1 MFSNCTELKRH
12 SKSTAIPI
20 FRTTQ
25 IWDNNLTLWN
35 APKRHFWGIG
45 GQWQNIS
52 YVKVGQAIPHGKG
65 THNISVKW
73 VLNCCHP
80 YVQRTQKCKH
90 IGTFGTYWH
99 GIHILHRRLYIFS
112 SPRGLDC
119 KACRGFPCNIINP
132 YYYKTNVMPVCHS
145 AFQCVCPSILL
156 KRMNLLCWNVTRNL
170 HC

>member
-1 MFSNCTELKRH
+1 MFSNCTELKRR

-25 IWDNNLTLWN
+25 IWDSNLTLWN

-45 GQWQNIS
+45 GQLQNIS
-52 YVKVGQAIPHGKG
+52 YVKVGRAIPHGKG
-65 THNISVKW
+65 TLNILENKFSILVIRMSSILK
-73 VLNCCHP
+73 
-80 YVQRTQKCKH
+80 KCKH

-99 GIHILHRRLYIFS
+99 DIHILHRRLYIFS
-112 SPRGLDC
+112 SPRGLEC

-145 AFQCVCPSILL
+145 AFLCVCPSILL
-156 KRMNLLCWNVTRNL
+156 KRMNLLCWNVTRDL